1 MRIWVSDGDRRLQ
14 EGNGY
19 GQISQA
25 VSRGLIEL
33 GHEVQFQEFPGMEV
47 ALFICPP
54 GKIKFGRQVRT
65 AAITMHEL
73 DHLPDSKR
81 EWAEVLNR
89 LDLVLTPTEW
99 NREVWRRAGVTTPVK
114 VVPLG
119 VDPELYYPATG
130 RRCTFLSVHENL
142 GGETSRED
150 WRHTLRAYLEAFAG
164 VEDVRLV
171 VKTWKWKPGEFERA
185 HEQTLAELGLAPNG
199 ARDGAGARLNGV
211 GEGAETGGGGATTSG
226 AEAAGAARTTAGAAG
241 AAPEIEVIDRVLAA
255 EEMRALYQ
263 GAWLFLKNANREGWS
278 MPCTEAL
285 ACGTPIAAT
294 RIEPLL
300 SHLPE
305 QTTWFEPGDVE
316 ELQRI
321 LRREHARFRSRLR
334 LAQRHDATA
343 MTRLVELALR
353 ELVG

>member
-19 GQISQA
+19 GQVSAA

-33 GHEVQFQEFPGMEV
+33 GHDVQFQEFPGMELV
-47 ALFICPP
+47 LFICPP
-54 GKIKFGRQVRT
+54 NKIKFGRQVRS

-73 DHLPDSKR
+73 DHLPESKQ

-89 LDLVLTPTEW
+89 LSLVITPTEW
-99 NREVWRRAGVTTPVK
+99 NRDVWERAGVTTPIA

-130 RRCTFLSVHENL
+130 RRCTFLCVHENL

-150 WRHTLRAYLEAFAG
+150 WRETLRAYCAAFAG
-164 VEDVRLV
+164 EEDVRLV
-171 VKTWKWKPGEFERA
+171 VKTWKWKPGELARA
-185 HEQTLAELGLAPNG
+185 RKQVLGELGIEES
-199 ARDGAGARLNGV
+199 R
-211 GEGAETGGGGATTSG
+211 
-226 AEAAGAARTTAGAAG
+226 
-241 AAPEIEVIDRVLAA
+241 APEIEVIDDVLSAD
-255 EEMRALYQ
+255 EMRELYQ
-263 GAWLFLKNANREGWS
+263 RAWLFLKNANREGWS

-285 ACGTPIAAT
+285 ACGTPVAAT

-305 QTTWFEPGDVE
+305 ETRWFDPGDTQE
-316 ELQRI
+316 
-321 LRREHARFRSRLR
+321 LRRVLEREYRRFHSHLR
-334 LAQRHDATA
+334 LAQRHDATV
-343 MTRLVELALR
+343 MTKHVELALSG
-353 ELVG
+353 LLAPVG